1 MPTHQTDHSS
11 RKGTAHSAAKAASNH
26 LVSTAKRRAT
36 RVNFIMPAATGTDF
50 AFLMR
55 ARVATG
61 PCQTDR
67 ARQ

>member
-1 MPTHQTDHSS
+1 MPTHQTDHNS
-11 RKGTAHSAAKAASNH
+11 RKSTAHSAAKAASNH

-55 ARVATG
+55 ARVSTG
-61 PCQTDR
+61 PCHTDK

>member
-11 RKGTAHSAAKAASNH
+11 RKSTAHSAAKAASNH

-36 RVNFIMPAATGTDF
+36 LVNFIMPAATGTDF
-50 AFLMR
+50 AFLIR
-55 ARVATG
+55 ARIATG